1 MTKLKAAGEPVLGV
15 SECLSHITE
24 YLYAETVGLEFLLD
38 TPFITY
44 TTLESTSILL
54 STDKKVPKVYSLQ
67 SATNQVE
74 PIEDRKDHFQLNS
87 NPSRRPPMADTATLL
102 QKLPSQTKEDLD
114 GELVLHPANVVSGAG
129 EFICTHPE

>member
-1 MTKLKAAGEPVLGV
+1 MVMQGVLRIQSCTHDATPPLPTPLCLSHLTVLVTKLKAAGEPVLGV

-74 PIEDRKDHFQLNS
+74 PVEDREDHFQLNS
-87 NPSRRPPMADTATLL
+87 NPSR
-102 QKLPSQTKEDLD
+102 
-114 GELVLHPANVVSGAG
+114 
-129 EFICTHPE
+129 